1 MRALTTFPRP
11 PRRQVRPR
19 RPLFELFVSLGRS
32 RLGVFVLRN
41 ALGIGLDHRGQ
52 RWVLMIGRIS

>member
-1 MRALTTFPRP
+1 MRALTPFHRP

-32 RLGVFVLRN
+32 RLGVFVIKHALR
-41 ALGIGLDHRGQ
+41 IGLEHGGQ
-52 RWVLMIGRIS
+52 RWVLMIGRVP